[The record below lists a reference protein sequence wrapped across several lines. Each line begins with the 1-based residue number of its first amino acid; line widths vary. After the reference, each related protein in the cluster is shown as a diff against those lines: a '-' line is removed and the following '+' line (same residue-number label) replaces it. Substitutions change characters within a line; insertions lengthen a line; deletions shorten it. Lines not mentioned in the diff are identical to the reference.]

1 MRRLTEGWLVD
12 VDVRKEALRGG
23 VVGAEE
29 EDVGELGVASGKK
42 MRGLEAT
49 QT

>member
-1 MRRLTEGWLVD
+1 VRGLTGRWRID

-23 VVGAEE
+23 VVGEEE

-42 MRGLEAT
+42 MRGLVVART
-49 QT
+49 